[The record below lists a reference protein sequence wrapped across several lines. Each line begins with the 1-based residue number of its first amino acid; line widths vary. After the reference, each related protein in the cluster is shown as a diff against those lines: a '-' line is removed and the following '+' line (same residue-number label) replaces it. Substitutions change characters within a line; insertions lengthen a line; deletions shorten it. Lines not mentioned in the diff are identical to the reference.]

1 MAGSV
6 RRRRLNWRGWWG
18 VGFVVL
24 LLASQSAVAL
34 PETSRSSSAI
44 AAYYEDHH
52 VAITLAQVGR
62 LVASYFF
69 FRFSVALY
77 RGSGGRNAD
86 PGASARLVSVAGV
99 GVVAASVVT
108 TVPALVLALV
118 LSLPLSLPLRATR
131 AVAAAGDLT
140 DVLLFVAIAV
150 FAMAVGTG
158 PNPRAVRVFGLVV
171 ALLAAG
177 RAALGLAHV
186 SSLDAVAPVA
196 FLAFVLVLSVRLMR
210 MPGPR
215 SARHR

>member
-1 MAGSV
+1 VDGSE
-6 RRRRLNWRGWWG
+6 RSRRLNRHGWWG

-24 LLASQSAVAL
+24 LLVSESAVAL
-34 PETSRSSSAI
+34 PEASRSSSAI
-44 AAYYEDHH
+44 AAYYEQHP
-52 VAITLAQVGR
+52 VAVTFAQLGR

-77 RGSGGRNAD
+77 RGSADRQED

-99 GVVAASVVT
+99 GIVAASVVT

-131 AVAAAGDLT
+131 AMASAGDLT

-150 FAMAVGTG
+150 FAMAVGTS
-158 PNPRAVRVFGLVV
+158 PHPRLVRVFGLVLS
-171 ALLAAG
+171 LLAAG

-186 SSLDAVAPVA
+186 SSLDAIAPVA
-196 FLAFVLVLSVRLMR
+196 FGAFVLVLSIRLMR

-215 SARHR
+215 PTPYG